1 MPATAKGFV
10 FITVEDEDGLLN
22 VVIKP
27 DVYEK
32 YRYVERTEPLMIV
45 KGKVQ
50 KRDGVINIIAEHME
64 PLVLTPASS

>member
-1 MPATAKGFV
+1 M
-10 FITVEDEDGLLN
+10 N